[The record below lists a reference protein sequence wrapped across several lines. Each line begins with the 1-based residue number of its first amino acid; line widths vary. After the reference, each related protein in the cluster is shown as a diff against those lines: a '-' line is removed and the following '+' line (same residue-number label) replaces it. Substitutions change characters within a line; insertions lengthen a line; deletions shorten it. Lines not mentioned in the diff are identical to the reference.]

1 MKLLR
6 GVGHLK
12 NFQKNFSFYAS
23 SSMTHFSL
31 GAKSEK
37 GIGKENSVA
46 MIKRNIHCFLKAVTC
61 GRSLVWIVGSTKAW
75 DFNFPKPI

>member
-1 MKLLR
+1 MMYYIPLIIFLYLWMKLLR
-6 GVGHLK
+6 GVWRLK

-37 GIGKENSVA
+37 GIWKENSVA
-46 MIKRNIHCFLKAVTC
+46 MIKRNIHCFLKAVCVEGAWC
-61 GRSLVWIVGSTKAW
+61 G
-75 DFNFPKPI
+75 